1 MVHVC
6 LLVWSCSDGRAGYQ
20 KEKEK
25 NRDWGIFPLVGSQQ
39 SRSLCFVQFLTSFPE
54 VG

>member
-1 MVHVC
+1 MSVSGV
-6 LLVWSCSDGRAGYQ
+6 VVGAGCQ

-25 NRDWGIFPLVGSQQ
+25 NRDWGIFPLVSSQQ
-39 SRSLCFVQFLTSFPE
+39 SRSFYFVQFLTFFPE